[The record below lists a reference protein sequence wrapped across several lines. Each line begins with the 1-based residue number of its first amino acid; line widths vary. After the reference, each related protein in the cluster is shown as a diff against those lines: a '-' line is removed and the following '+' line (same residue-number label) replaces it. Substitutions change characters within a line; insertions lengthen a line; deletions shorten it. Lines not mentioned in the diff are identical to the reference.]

1 MFDYSKLTLPIS
13 FKNILF
19 FGCIL
24 ADDWSVFQV
33 SGLPIR
39 NGDRHAGEIASMS
52 LDLLEGV
59 RHHCIAHRP
68 NEVLKLRIGIHTGPV
83 VAGVVGL
90 TMPRYCLFGDTVNT
104 ASRMESNG
112 EPLKIH
118 ISPQCR
124 DALDKIGG
132 YVMEERGPI
141 QMKGKGTVNTFWL
154 VGATDKAIQKREV
167 CLQEASSLRT
177 TVNIHVKHLSRY
189 IMP

>member
-1 MFDYSKLTLPIS
+1 
-13 FKNILF
+13 
-19 FGCIL
+19 
-24 ADDWSVFQV
+24 
-33 SGLPIR
+33 
-39 NGDRHAGEIASMS
+39 MS

-167 CLQEASSLRT
+167 CLSPNNYMKQA
-177 TVNIHVKHLSRY
+177 H
-189 IMP
+189 